1 MNSLWGGKVLNL
13 SVIQLL
19 FLWSTGAG
27 VESGGMDGEREAV
40 VEIKIKLAPSTLY
53 RR

>member
-13 SVIQLL
+13 SVFQLL

-40 VEIKIKLAPSTLY
+40 VEIKIKLAPSILY
-53 RR
+53 CR

>member
-40 VEIKIKLAPSTLY
+40 VEIKIKLAPSILY
-53 RR
+53 CR

>member
-13 SVIQLL
+13 SVFQLL

-27 VESGGMDGEREAV
+27 VESGGMDGGREAV
-40 VEIKIKLAPSTLY
+40 VEIKIKLAPSILY
-53 RR
+53 CR